1 MKIAHLSDLHL
12 NTFFR
17 ESNIKSIKY
26 LLKYA
31 LEQSF
36 DHLVITGD
44 LTDSANERD
53 FEILRKIFKASGLL
67 NSNRLSVVIGNH
79 DIFGGIQIPEDIF
92 NFPERCKK
100 VDYNK
105 KVREFFDYFR
115 EIFDDCVYISKQN
128 HFPYAKLIDDVLITG
143 LNSIPEYSKLKN
155 PFASN
160 GEIDFS
166 QLNEMTEIFRMFK
179 NSCRK
184 RVLLIHHHFN
194 KIKITNQKSALGL
207 WLNMEKQTMKLRKK
221 KRLLNLFNMYEVDL
235 VLHGHFHENIEY
247 VRKNIKFLNAGASV
261 KSNLPGELQ
270 INFIEINTSKII
282 TETHKLVAGSS
293 IVTHRNIHLL
303 THDTPAEKE
312 LKAAA
317 NY

>member
-31 LEQSF
+31 EEQFF

-53 FEILRKIFKASGLL
+53 FEILRKMFKASGLL
-67 NSNRLSVVIGNH
+67 NSDRLSVVIGNH

-92 NFPERCKK
+92 NFPERCKQ

-105 KVREFFDYFR
+105 KVKEFVDYFK
-115 EIFDDCVYISKQN
+115 ETFDDCVYISKQN
-128 HFPYAKLIDDVLITG
+128 YFPYAKLLDDVLIIG
-143 LNSIPEYSKLKN
+143 LNSIAEYSRIKN

-160 GEIDFS
+160 GAIGFN
-166 QLNEMTEIFRMFK
+166 QLNEMADLFRMFK
-179 NSCRK
+179 DSCRTK
-184 RVLLIHHHFN
+184 ILLVHHHFN
-194 KIKITNQKSALGL
+194 KIKVTNQKSALGL

-221 KRLLNLFNMYEVDL
+221 KRLFNLFNIYEVDL

-247 VRKNIKFLNAGASV
+247 VRKGIKFFNAGASV
-261 KSNLPGELQ
+261 KGYIPDELQ
-270 INFIEINTSKII
+270 INFIEINPSKII
-282 TETHKLVAGSS
+282 TETHKLIAGSS
-293 IVTHRNIHLL
+293 IVTHRNIHLVKQEPPL
-303 THDTPAEKE
+303 QEE